1 MHEHD
6 PDLIAGLADGSLDDE
21 AEARALIES
30 CDQCLSE
37 YQDQVEVLALLVATP
52 TARMNDLERAA
63 LHRDIWTELRKSP
76 SKTRIT
82 PWWVRWSYVAAG
94 LFVTVGLVSVLN
106 GQFLTF
112 GGDSA
117 GEAFS
122 EIGSGLDDSG
132 GEGEEA
138 PLSAADADGGAE
150 SATTTAAESATTTAA
165 AEEAALPYP
174 FADLADEARANRD
187 LAEDRSTQFSTEAG
201 EVEEC
206 LELSGLADQV
216 LVEEL
221 DLDRRYLVMMPESE
235 TGDLTVTFVALD
247 DCEIVYVDG

>member
-6 PDLIAGLADGSLDDE
+6 PDLIAALADGSLDDE
-21 AEARALIES
+21 TEARALIES
-30 CDQCLSE
+30 CDRCLSE

-63 LHRDIWTELRKSP
+63 LHRDIWTELRRSP
-76 SKTRIT
+76 SRTGIT

-106 GQFLTF
+106 GQFLSI

-122 EIGSGLDDSG
+122 EIGSGLDDTGAG
-132 GEGEEA
+132 GEQA
-138 PLSAADADGGAE
+138 PLTAADVDEG
-150 SATTTAAESATTTAA
+150 AESATTTAA

-187 LAEDRSTQFSTEAG
+187 LAEDRSSQFSTEAG

-221 DLDRRYLVMMPESE
+221 DLDRRYLVMMPEGE